1 MRTWSE
7 EQIAALNHANSFV
20 LRVSDVSSG
29 ESTTDVEL
37 GMVIAED
44 DLYVRAYRG
53 QESGWYQAAIAGGHG
68 QIEVGDEAIDVVFT
82 ATDPSDNGLHD
93 EIDSAYRN
101 KYGANAQLVT
111 DATARAA
118 TLRIAPR

>member
-1 MRTWSE
+1 MSAWSE
-7 EQIAALNHANSFV
+7 EQIAALGHANSLV
-20 LRVSDVSSG
+20 LTINDPSSG
-29 ESTTDVEL
+29 ASTINVEL

-53 QESGWYQAAIAGGHG
+53 QESGWYQAAIAGGQG
-68 QIEVGDEAIDVVFT
+68 QIEVGDESIDVVFT
-82 ATDPSDNGLHD
+82 AADPADDGLHD

-118 TLRIAPR
+118 TLRIAQR